1 MSICIKEQIQ
11 NMNIVIGCT
20 VGCTYCYAR
29 NNVKRWHMMD
39 DFADP
44 EFFPGK
50 LKMMEKKRPQNFL
63 LTGMSDLSGWKP
75 EWRDEVFANIR
86 ENPQHQF
93 LFLTKRPDL
102 LDFDGSVLSAHL
114 PDHQRP
120 HQRHESRYSSVLHR
134 LGHPELDRVL
144 TRSKH
149 IVFQLRI
156 CPDLKDALQR
166 IPTAK
171 ERHMPPLLLI
181 PLPGGRAMR
190 NTLQYI
196 LKKLLFMIPMVL
208 FITFLIY
215 LGLYLTPGDAISY
228 MFSPDQLANIDP
240 AKLEELRELYGLND
254 PFFVQYFKWLW
265 QLLCGNFGY
274 SLTNGQPISSLLK
287 QYFPATLELSLAALI
302 ISSVL
307 GSILGI
313 LSALKK
319 GSIGDNVLTVAGM
332 IGVSIPQFFFGM
344 VCVLVFAIHL
354 GVLPIGGRTAPGITS
369 FIGRLKFLVMP
380 ACVLGISLTAG
391 VMRYARSSMLDTM
404 NKDYIRTARA
414 KGLPEWRVNLVHGF
428 RVAVTPVVVL
438 IGFRLPTLISGSVV
452 IESIF
457 QWPGVGNAFKNA
469 VTGQNYPL
477 VMMIALFS
485 VIAVLIASFLVDIL
499 TAILDPRVK
508 LD

>member
-1 MSICIKEQIQ
+1 
-11 NMNIVIGCT
+11 
-20 VGCTYCYAR
+20 
-29 NNVKRWHMMD
+29 
-39 DFADP
+39 
-44 EFFPGK
+44 
-50 LKMMEKKRPQNFL
+50 
-63 LTGMSDLSGWKP
+63 
-75 EWRDEVFANIR
+75 
-86 ENPQHQF
+86 
-93 LFLTKRPDL
+93 
-102 LDFDGSVLSAHL
+102 
-114 PDHQRP
+114 
-120 HQRHESRYSSVLHR
+120 
-134 LGHPELDRVL
+134 
-144 TRSKH
+144 
-149 IVFQLRI
+149 
-156 CPDLKDALQR
+156 
-166 IPTAK
+166 
-171 ERHMPPLLLI
+171 
-181 PLPGGRAMR
+181 MR

-344 VCVLVFAIHL
+344 VCILVFAIHL

-380 ACVLGISLTAG
+380 ACV
-391 VMRYARSSMLDTM
+391 ARESG
-404 NKDYIRTARA
+404 A
-414 KGLPEWRVNLVHGF
+414 
-428 RVAVTPVVVL
+428 
-438 IGFRLPTLISGSVV
+438 RLPRSRHPCCCSDRLSSAD
-452 IESIF
+452 SD
-457 QWPGVGNAFKNA
+457 QR
-469 VTGQNYPL
+469 L
-477 VMMIALFS
+477 RR
-485 VIAVLIASFLVDIL
+485 D
-499 TAILDPRVK
+499 RVYFPVARRRQRI
-508 LD
+508 